1 MEHEIRQGWRIVFI
15 GVIGFLLWATFMP
28 LDEGIPAQGVLA
40 SESSRKQVAH
50 HAGGIIKQIAVKEG
64 QTVIKGQTLLTLDET
79 QSISALKAAESQWW
93 TALVT
98 EARLQAEANHQD
110 ILTVPD
116 VLKPVSE
123 NPDLRVILATQRDVL
138 RTR

>member
-64 QTVIKGQTLLTLDET
+64 QTVIKGQTLLTLD
-79 QSISALKAAESQWW
+79 
-93 TALVT
+93 
-98 EARLQAEANHQD
+98 
-110 ILTVPD
+110 
-116 VLKPVSE
+116 
-123 NPDLRVILATQRDVL
+123 
-138 RTR
+138 